1 MTYQIDKN
9 VPIPERK
16 YAKTSRFDALV
27 SQMKAGDSVEF
38 PWEKDQD
45 GNVRLVSGTG
55 HRYSKDGQQFKTYL
69 TKKKIHYTSRSL
81 DTGVRIWLTEK
92 K

>member
-1 MTYQIDKN
+1 MKIEKN

-27 SQMKAGDSVEF
+27 SQMKPGDSVEF

-45 GNVRLVSGTG
+45 GNVRRVSGTG
-55 HRYSKDGQQFKTYL
+55 AKYSKDGQMLKTYL
-69 TKKKIHYTSRSL
+69 GKKKIHYTSRSSDSGL
-81 DTGVRIWLTEK
+81 RIWILQ
-92 K
+92 